1 MKIYDITQEILS
13 AEVYP
18 GDPAPEVESLCSMEA
33 GDLYNLSKFSMCAH
47 NGTHIDAPLHFIK
60 DGKSVDEIDASY
72 FIGEAFVASHE
83 GIMSKEDAENIVSKA
98 CGTNHGFAK
107 RILIKG
113 DSTVT
118 EEAATVFAESGIM
131 LIGVESQSVGPIDAP
146 MATHLI
152 LLNRGVVLLEG
163 VRLTDVP
170 EGEYL
175 LSAAPLKIAG
185 IEGSPCRAVLIKM

>member
-18 GDPAPEVESLCSMEA
+18 GDPMPKVESLCSMEA

-60 DGKSVDEIDASY
+60 DRKSVDEIDTSH
-72 FIGEAFVASHE
+72 FIGEAFVAAHE
-83 GIMSKEDAENIVSKA
+83 GLMSATDAENIVAKA
-98 CGTNHGFAK
+98 SFTDHNSAK

-113 DSTVT
+113 NSTVT
-118 EEAATVFAESGIM
+118 EEAASVFVKSGIL

-146 MATHLI
+146 MSTHLI
-152 LLNRGVVLLEG
+152 LLGAGVVLLEG

-170 EGEYL
+170 EGEYI

-185 IEGSPCRAVLIKM
+185 IEGAPCRAALIKI